1 MIQALSKLLLCSHV
15 ESRSHWLV
23 STALELWVSRTV
35 RPWIELFQSDLRVD
49 LISTLGQVI
58 SWSFRT
64 FHCNQNDLIDVSDF
78 ENLVSDWVYEAYNM
92 NELFFA
98 EKSSWKVPLGK
109 QKRLVLQIHNR
120 QSNQMCYFSMDGW
133 GLCLLPWLNNASS
146 LVLKS
151 VTAW

>member
-35 RPWIELFQSDLRVD
+35 RPWIELCQSDLRVD

-64 FHCNQNDLIDVSDF
+64 FHCNQNDLIDASDF

-92 NELFFA
+92 NELFLQRRVHGKFLWGNKRGWCSRYTTGRETRCA
-98 EKSSWKVPLGK
+98 VSPWMVEVYAYCPDSMLPL
-109 QKRLVLQIHNR
+109 
-120 QSNQMCYFSMDGW
+120 
-133 GLCLLPWLNNASS
+133 
-146 LVLKS
+146 
-151 VTAW
+151 